1 MIRINDIEY
10 RNLEEQ
16 VQKNKEDIAK
26 HYQAM
31 QLPLNLAG
39 IEVVGSITNPSELD
53 GVIGEKFG
61 DAYVQVVG
69 EDTILWVWT
78 RANPDAGEDDAY
90 WLNIPFTTV
99 GEQGP
104 QGPVGPRGEKGQRG
118 ATFFVGINPPT
129 EGNFVDGDIFYY
141 NSPTTNLYGNIMR
154 YNAAQQV
161 WYAAGSIRGPQGE
174 RGPKGEKGDRGY
186 VGERGLQGPPGPI
199 SPGYVI
205 AAILNSV
212 DDLPAPTELNNL
224 SVAYLVGKIL
234 YIQIGDRPSTAVWT
248 NMGIF
253 NGGTTVTVSGQP
265 AITWDSGTKLDK
277 VTSASGG
284 LRAYCVNG
292 SGGQEVIPIK
302 EDVVGKS
309 IPRRTSAGR
318 ITVGNGASAMDAV
331 NYQQLEYAKN
341 VLYCHKITMPF
352 HPNDTEYDPTITVMV
367 SIYSNTNKP
376 YLSDT
381 RPEANASFMESLI
394 GQPLQSAVDTEIY
407 VMNGFGSYEGDYYS
421 FDQISFRNRFDG
433 RKFYI
438 DFSEVYENIVYV
450 AVAE

>member
-1 MIRINDIEY
+1 MIKINDIEY

-61 DAYVQVVG
+61 DAYVQVVND
-69 EDTILWVWT
+69 DTILWVWT
-78 RANPDAGEDDAY
+78 RANPDAGEDNAY

-104 QGPVGPRGEKGQRG
+104 VGPVGPKGEKGTRG
-118 ATFFVGINPPT
+118 ATFFVGTIPPT
-129 EGNFVDGDIFYY
+129 QGNFVDGDIFYY

-154 YNAAQQV
+154 YNAAQQA
-161 WYAAGSIRGPQGE
+161 WFAAGSIRGPQGE
-174 RGPKGEKGDRGY
+174 RGPVGERGLRGP

-199 SPGYVI
+199 SPGIVI
-205 AAILNSV
+205 HAIVNSV
-212 DDLPAPTELNNL
+212 DDLPAPTVLNNL
-224 SVAYLVGKIL
+224 SVAYLVGKTL
-234 YIQIGDRPSTAVWT
+234 YIQIGETPSTAVWT

-265 AITWDSGTKLDK
+265 AITWNSGTKLDK
-277 VTSASGG
+277 VTSTGV
-284 LRAYCVNG
+284 LRVYAV
-292 SGGQEVIPIK
+292 GGQGNQEMLQVK
-302 EDVVGKS
+302 QDVTGNS
-309 IPRRTSAGR
+309 MARRNAQGR
-318 ITVGNGASAMDAV
+318 LAVANGASGTDAV
-331 NYQQLEYAKN
+331 NYQQLELAKN
-341 VLYCHKITMPF
+341 ALYCHKITLPF
-352 HPNDTEYDPTITVMV
+352 HPNDTEYDPNVNVMV

-394 GQPLQSAVDTEIY
+394 GQPLQSADDTNIY
-407 VMNGFGSYEGDYYS
+407 VMNGFGRVEGEYYT

-433 RKFYI
+433 RTFYI
-438 DFSEVYENIVYV
+438 DFSEVYENIIYV
-450 AVAE
+450 TVAE